1 MKITGVE
8 TLHLRLPDV
17 AEIAD
22 GTQDV
27 LVVRI
32 ATDSGH
38 VGIGEVT
45 SQSYVC
51 KAIFEAPRSAERRH
65 GLAEILIG
73 QQVDDLD
80 RLWKL
85 MYYNTNRYGR
95 RGAAIH
101 AISGADIALWDLL
114 GQARGVP
121 VSELLGGARR
131 TTVRAYASLLFGP
144 TPEETARLASEA
156 VDQGLT
162 AAKFGWE
169 VFGKDPEIDE
179 AHTRAAREAL
189 GPDRDLMI
197 DVGCKWDAD
206 TALARARL
214 LEPYRL
220 TWLEEPLSQDDRQG
234 YSDLCADSPV
244 PIAAG
249 EGDVTRFDFEDLV
262 ERGLHVVQPDVAF
275 CGGLTVCRDV
285 GELCDRSNRRAV
297 PHCFSTGINLAASL
311 HWAASMENGDLVEYC
326 LRPSPLMRKLVANL
340 PPLVDGRVPVPDGP
354 GLGVELDE
362 DIIAEFQVHYPES

>member
-1 MKITGVE
+1 MRIIDVE
-8 TLHLRLPDV
+8 TIHLRLPDV
-17 AEIAD
+17 EEMAD

-32 ATDSGH
+32 HTDTDH
-38 VGIGEVT
+38 VGFGEVT

-65 GLAEILIG
+65 GLAEILRG
-73 QQVDDLD
+73 QVVDDLD
-80 RLWKL
+80 RLWQH
-85 MYYNTNRYGR
+85 MYYNTNRFGR

-114 GQARGVP
+114 GKSRGEP
-121 VSELLGGARR
+121 VSELLGGRHR
-131 TTVRAYASLLFGP
+131 NEVRAYASLLFGP
-144 TPEETARLASEA
+144 TPAETGRLASEA
-156 VDQGLT
+156 ADQGLT

-169 VFGKDPEIDE
+169 VFGKDPETDE

-197 DVGCKWDAD
+197 DVGCKWDWQ
-206 TALARARL
+206 TALERARL

-220 TWLEEPLSQDDRQG
+220 TWMEEPLSQDDREG
-234 YSDLCADSPV
+234 YGLLCAESPV

-249 EGDVTRFDFEDLV
+249 EGDVTAWDFEDLV
-262 ERGLHVVQPDVAF
+262 SRGLNVVQPDVAF
-275 CGGLTVCRDV
+275 CGGLTVCRQV
-285 GELCDRSNRRAV
+285 GELCAREGRRAV

-311 HWAASMENGDLVEYC
+311 HWAASLEGGDLVEYC
-326 LRPSPLMRKLVANL
+326 LRPSPLMRKLVSNL
-340 PPLVDGRVPVPDGP
+340 PPLVDGHVPVPSGP
-354 GLGVELDE
+354 GLGIELDE
-362 DIIAEFQVHYPES
+362 DIIAEFRVDYGN